1 MRFNVGQKIL
11 SIAVVTLALMLVVA
25 LYSIRLIDN
34 IADDLASISSKQIP
48 VAEGIARIEVH
59 ILEQAV
65 FLERLQLL
73 TEEERGAPETIEEQR
88 NHYALRGQAV
98 VRELAGARYLL
109 ETELDDD
116 LGRHALRTIE
126 VMTTDLG
133 EIENE
138 YRELRGQGDA
148 LLDAVENNDHQS
160 FLELLEEFDLRQDRT
175 AESIATLRRH
185 AEDLVNRAVADADRD
200 EQALLITNSVLTAIA
215 ALLGFG
221 FSIVVTRALVGAV
234 RNLVAGTEAVEAGD
248 LDVEID
254 IISRDEVGQ
263 LTGSFNSMV
272 DGLRLKERIKDTFG
286 KYMDPRIVTN
296 LLEDPGFAE
305 SGGERRE
312 MTVMFIDLKGFV
324 AISEHFAADD
334 LVRMINRFFSHM
346 TEAVSGKA
354 GVVDKFMGD
363 GVMAYWGPPFTSPD
377 EHARLACDAALA
389 ALDHLATFR
398 TELAGEIG
406 PKAAKL
412 DIDLRIGIATGDMVV
427 GTIGSPASRS
437 FTVMGDT
444 VNLGSRLEAAN
455 KAYGTR
461 VMISERTRELAGN
474 IGMRE
479 LDLIR
484 VKGKA
489 EPTRVYELRS
499 RHVDATAKRFQEGL
513 AAYRVQDWDAA
524 ETAFETCLEI
534 DPADG
539 LPTVYLAR
547 IAQLRQSPPPSDWDG
562 VWVFETK

>member
-1 MRFNVGQKIL
+1 
-11 SIAVVTLALMLVVA
+11 
-25 LYSIRLIDN
+25 
-34 IADDLASISSKQIP
+34 
-48 VAEGIARIEVH
+48 
-59 ILEQAV
+59 
-65 FLERLQLL
+65 
-73 TEEERGAPETIEEQR
+73 
-88 NHYALRGQAV
+88 
-98 VRELAGARYLL
+98 
-109 ETELDDD
+109 
-116 LGRHALRTIE
+116 
-126 VMTTDLG
+126 
-133 EIENE
+133 
-138 YRELRGQGDA
+138 
-148 LLDAVENNDHQS
+148 
-160 FLELLEEFDLRQDRT
+160 
-175 AESIATLRRH
+175 
-185 AEDLVNRAVADADRD
+185 
-200 EQALLITNSVLTAIA
+200 
-215 ALLGFG
+215 
-221 FSIVVTRALVGAV
+221 
-234 RNLVAGTEAVEAGD
+234 
-248 LDVEID
+248 
-254 IISRDEVGQ
+254 
-263 LTGSFNSMV
+263 
-272 DGLRLKERIKDTFG
+272 
-286 KYMDPRIVTN
+286 
-296 LLEDPGFAE
+296 
-305 SGGERRE
+305 

-324 AISEHFAADD
+324 AISEHLAADD

-346 TEAVSGKA
+346 TEAVSGKS

-363 GVMAYWGPPFTSPD
+363 AVMAYWGPPFTSPD

-398 TELAGEIG
+398 TELAGEIAG
-406 PKAAKL
+406 LAAEIDGKAAEL
-412 DIDLRIGIATGDMVV
+412 DIDVRIGIATGDMVV

-461 VMISERTRELAGN
+461 VMISERTRELAGT

-489 EPTRVYELRS
+489 EPTRVYELLS
-499 RHVDATAKRFQEGL
+499 RHGDATAKRFQEGL